1 MCSFLLGVQRDIDLD
16 CGEECLNIFD
26 TELVTSHLHNAQLRP
41 LRRKEDGGKLM
52 NSLRLS

>member
-26 TELVTSHLHNAQLRP
+26 TELVTSHLHNAQLSP
-41 LRRKEDGGKLM
+41 LGRMKG
-52 NSLRLS
+52 